1 MFQDKS
7 VENVIKTYDQFIRI
21 INDEVL
27 KLNSYEKN
35 NLRMLSSNG

>member
-35 NLRMLSSNG
+35 NLRMLS